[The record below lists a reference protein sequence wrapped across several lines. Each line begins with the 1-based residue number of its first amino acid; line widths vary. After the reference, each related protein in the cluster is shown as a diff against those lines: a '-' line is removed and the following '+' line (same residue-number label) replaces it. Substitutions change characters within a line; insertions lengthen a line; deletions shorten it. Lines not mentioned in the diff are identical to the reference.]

1 MSSRYDRLLELSTFS
16 KEKLEVLGTKK
27 VLIIG
32 AGGVGQHIST
42 YLVTNGIKYLTI
54 IDFDTVELSNLNRQI
69 LLSEQDVGK
78 YKVDVV
84 KKALENRNS
93 ECVITA
99 INEKIDENNI
109 FSYTKNFD
117 IIIDAVDNWK
127 TKLLISKAAK
137 NQSVPFLHIGV
148 DGESGQFCIFKEK
161 SLSDMFENDIVDEHR
176 DGVMGPMVGLI
187 SSLACVKLIKFL
199 VGEQIQTDVLYHYDQ
214 SLERIITIKI

>member
-32 AGGVGQHIST
+32 GGGVGQHIST

-109 FSYTKNFD
+109 FSVTKNFD

-161 SLSDMFENDIVDEHR
+161 SLSDMFQHAQN
-176 DGVMGPMVGLI
+176 G
-187 SSLACVKLIKFL
+187 C
-199 VGEQIQTDVLYHYDQ
+199 
-214 SLERIITIKI
+214 